1 MSLVDG
7 KYICESSSGKPAAFA
22 ALGIPEADV
31 KKAMDPK
38 NELMVEIY
46 ESSPDCYQ
54 FKRTV
59 SLQPEW
65 NEQGCMKVL
74 SNPFKFVKTN
84 VKAYT
89 LIPTL

>member
-1 MSLVDG
+1 MALSGQEYVDL
-7 KYICESSSGKPAAFA
+7 YA
-22 ALGIPEADV
+22 ADV

-74 SNPFKFVKTN
+74 SNPFVKTN
-84 VKAYT
+84 VKACT